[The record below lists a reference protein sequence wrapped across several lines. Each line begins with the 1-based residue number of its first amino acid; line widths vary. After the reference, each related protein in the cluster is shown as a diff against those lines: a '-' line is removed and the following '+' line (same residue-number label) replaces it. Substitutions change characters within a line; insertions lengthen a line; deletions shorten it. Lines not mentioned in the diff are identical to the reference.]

1 MFGRREPRPTGPDD
15 AAAADLPV
23 LGIGAVVRVVASDRG
38 DQWADEPIG
47 LIVAPGGAQLAGYAG
62 AGVRVAWV
70 VEFDEPAYTTD
81 GRGPFERAAVQSRQ
95 LVPVPVDP
103 ETVTVD
109 AGAS

>member
-81 GRGPFERAAVQSRQ
+81 GRGPFERATVRSRQ